1 VRKPAGDRPDPS
13 GQGGV
18 TFLEVML
25 GTLVGTMIAV
35 PLLVWVLT
43 ALRSQETSV
52 RSSDRANAQA
62 LLRGYLADDVAA
74 ARAVARTGTDCPG
87 GESAGGTVVLSMLGA
102 GVAGVRTNYV
112 VAGVSGLDPVLW
124 RRVCGTDGA
133 LADEVAI
140 ARKLVAPDG
149 GWTQT
154 VVCSARADVGPDECG
169 QVEMTFRVDGA
180 VAATVT
186 ASRRVGPPR

>member
-1 VRKPAGDRPDPS
+1 
-13 GQGGV
+13 
-18 TFLEVML
+18 ML